1 MANKNAKKR
10 AALNKASSKNIPVKK
25 EEIEV
30 KQDVQEQNDQ
40 VAQSVD
46 NDQVENT
53 VVVDDKKA
61 KNNKKGDK
69 EEIKALM
76 ADFNGRRRDKQPLNY
91 PSAGSTFKR
100 PYGHFAGKLIEDCG
114 LKGYTVGGAM
124 VSDKHAGFVVNK
136 GGATTEDILN
146 VIEHCQ
152 KEVFDKFGIKLET
165 EVKIIGEF

>member
-1 MANKNAKKR
+1 M
-10 AALNKASSKNIPVKK
+10 
-25 EEIEV
+25 
-30 KQDVQEQNDQ
+30 QE
-40 VAQSVD
+40 AHL
-46 NDQVENT
+46 
-53 VVVDDKKA
+53 
-61 KNNKKGDK
+61 KGRK
-69 EEIKALM
+69 VILPE
-76 ADFNGRRRDKQPLNY
+76 
-91 PSAGSTFKR
+91 S
-100 PYGHFAGKLIEDCG
+100 G